1 MKRAYYIRCIFCLGI
16 IAASQFSSAEGNITT
31 TSGDLYLQPAG
42 GNVWVNGALKTLGSN
57 IDFYAA
63 GSGKP
68 RFYSDYGV
76 YFVYSTRSPYTTQPI
91 FQFTSDTSGSGSA
104 IIAGPN
110 RMAGSDLNNFLQIAT
125 TSNYGEVFTFGNSM
139 HLELAAKSGEVRLMD
154 YDKPSSDYFKF
165 DMSGSI
171 PKMTCDTAIGNSDG
185 CDIGTAAIPMRNIY
199 AFNFT
204 DMTPFYGDGAKA
216 LTILGNIRSDRN
228 GEIDHNTLDPFIRG
242 DGDTRNIGATV
253 SVLTAAVNELNERN
267 NALEERVK
275 ELEQNCVQT
284 ATKH

>member
-16 IAASQFSSAEGNITT
+16 IVASQFSSAEGNITT

-42 GNVWVNGALKTLGSN
+42 GNVWVNGALKTLGNN

-125 TSNYGEVFTFGNSM
+125 TGNYGTIYTFGNSM
-139 HLELAAKSGEVRLMD
+139 HLDLAAKSGDVRIMD

-165 DMSGSI
+165 DMSGSV
-171 PKMTCDTAIGNSDG
+171 PMLVCDVSNG
-185 CDIGTAAIPMRNIY
+185 CDIGNNSNAMRNVY
-199 AFNFT
+199 AYNFV
-204 DMTPFYGDGAKA
+204 DMTPNFNDGPKA
-216 LTILGNIRSDRN
+216 LQILGNIKSDEGGN
-228 GEIDHNTLDPFIRG
+228 IDHNSLDPFIRG
-242 DGDTRNIGATV
+242 DGDTRSIGATV

-267 NALEERVK
+267 EALEERIK
-275 ELEQNCVQT
+275 DLEQNCVLT
-284 ATKH
+284 STKS